1 MKVVEK
7 FTVNLIPDTLQLA
20 YMGAKTV
27 EVGVEIST
35 FNDGS
40 VRVLIP
46 SITKG
51 FEWQT
56 ARIDAF
62 VESMDDLMVVAQIKN
77 ILEQNSVNRPRSYC
91 LNILSTPYTRY
102 DRPMLNRIDGFGAKV
117 FADFVNSIGF
127 DFVVFSDCHSEVMT
141 DLVKGSLNLH
151 QRVLCQNTVE
161 LENVGLICPDNG
173 ARIKLPNAIISF
185 DKKRDLATG
194 KIIGFKLDSQI
205 VGQPEKFNEF
215 LVVDDICEGGR
226 TFIEV
231 AKCFKENVK
240 NGVLKPK
247 NGVKLYLYVTHG
259 IFSNYA
265 IPKLLE
271 EYDTIYTHYMKR
283 STYFALTVQEQ
294 EKVVV
299 NTLINA

>member
-1 MKVVEK
+1 MQVVEK
-7 FTVNLIPDTLQLA
+7 FTVQLIPDTLQVA
-20 YMGAKTV
+20 YMGAQTV
-27 EVGVEIST
+27 NVDVETNT

-56 ARIDAF
+56 ARIVAF

-77 ILEQNSVNRPRSYC
+77 ILEQNSKNRPRSYC
-91 LNILSTPYTRY
+91 LDILSTPYTRY
-102 DRPMLNRIDGFGAKV
+102 DRPMLDGIDGFGAKV
-117 FADFVNSIGF
+117 FADFVNSMNF
-127 DFVVFSDCHSEVMT
+127 DFVTLSDCHSEVMT
-141 DLVKGSLNLH
+141 DLIKGSINLH
-151 QRVLCQNTVE
+151 QRSLCENTIE
-161 LENVGLICPDNG
+161 LDNVGVICPDKG
-173 ARIKLPNAIISF
+173 ARKKIPNAIIRF
-185 DKKRDLATG
+185 DKTRDLATG
-194 KIIGFKLDSQI
+194 KITGFKLDSQI

-265 IPKLLE
+265 VEKLLV

-294 EKVVV
+294 EKVIV